1 MKIGAAAKQLNIT
14 VQTLRFYENEGLIRS
29 KRTDGGT
36 RYFDEEDM
44 QRLRAIRML
53 TDLGIPITTVKTLA
67 DIRLGNQTGN
77 QASRAVSA
85 QLNDLTDILNRQ
97 RQAIDTAVT
106 DIEKTADL
114 LQRCQ
119 GCKKSPRRKI
129 CAQCEVSDDLDQA
142 QLLGLIWDQ
151 SSI

>member
-1 MKIGAAAKQLNIT
+1 MKIGEAAKQLNIT

-44 QRLRAIRML
+44 QRLKAIRML

-85 QLNDLTDILNRQ
+85 QLDDLTGLLNNMR
-97 RQAIDTAVT
+97 RAIDVAVT
-106 DIEKTADL
+106 DIENASEL
-114 LQRCQ
+114 VQRCQ

-129 CAQCEVSDDLDQA
+129 CAQCEVSDDLNQA
-142 QLLGLIWDQ
+142 QLLSLIWDQ
-151 SSI
+151 ANA